1 MYTIQALWNAA
12 QAKLPITFII
22 LNNGRYAALQDFAP
36 RFGFAP
42 GVKPEGSDLPGLDFV
57 ALAAGHGV
65 AGRARPQRCANCRGA
80 GPAALRADGTV
91 LLDIEVA

>member
-1 MYTIQALWNAA
+1 MERGA
-12 QAKLPITFII
+12 AKLPITFLI
-22 LNNGRYAALQDFAP
+22 LNNRRYAALQDFAP

-65 AGRARPQRCANCRGA
+65 PAQRIRTRRRTARRRCPPR
-80 GPAALRADGTV
+80 LRADGAV
-91 LLDIEVA
+91 LLDIHIA